1 MPDNMRTPLLVVA
14 SLAIQLTTSGC
25 LGGGGGSSG
34 FFGFFGGGDSAGGAL
49 ELLASTGDGTGGS
62 SGNDIVTT
70 LSDTT
75 SNDSTGTFGSFAPA
89 AAVLHNP
96 EPTSVVLFGGGLFGV
111 ALWRRRKARK
121 HSA

>member
-1 MPDNMRTPLLVVA
+1 MPDKVRTPLLVVA
-14 SLAIQLTTSGC
+14 SLAIQLTTAGC

-34 FFGFFGGGDSAGGAL
+34 FFGFFGSGDSAGGAL
-49 ELLASTGDGTGGS
+49 ELLASTGSGSDSSLGNEIATTFGDTTTGGS
-62 SGNDIVTT
+62 SNALV
-70 LSDTT
+70 
-75 SNDSTGTFGSFAPA
+75 PP

-96 EPTSVVLFGGGLFGV
+96 EPTSVILFGSGLFGV